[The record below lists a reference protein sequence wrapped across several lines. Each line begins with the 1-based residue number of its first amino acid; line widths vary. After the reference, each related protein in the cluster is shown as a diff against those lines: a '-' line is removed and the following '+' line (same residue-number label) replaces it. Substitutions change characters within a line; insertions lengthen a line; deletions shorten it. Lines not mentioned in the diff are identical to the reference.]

1 MTLNC
6 KTPEDV
12 AKVIEENHVLHVDL
26 RFTDPRGKWQHLTQV
41 PETIDDAAYTD
52 GIFFDGS
59 SIAGWK
65 AINESD
71 MSLIPDPTTAV
82 MDPFTNQPTMI
93 IYCDVHDPLTGEP
106 YARDPRSTA
115 KRAQAYLQSTGVGD
129 TAFFGPEPEFFV
141 FDDVRYDVSMHN
153 TFYSIDSEEGPY
165 NTGADFASG
174 NMGHRPPIKGGYF
187 PVPPV
192 DSMTDMRSE
201 MVTTMQEMGLS
212 MEKHHHEVAPSQH
225 ELGIKF
231 DTLLREADNV
241 QIYKYVVSMVAHTY
255 GKTATFMP
263 KPVVGDNGTGM
274 HIHQSIWKDGKPTF
288 AGEGYAQL
296 SDTALHYIGGIIKH
310 AQAINAFSNPSTNSY
325 KRLIPGF
332 EAPVLLA
339 YSARNRSASCRIPY
353 SANPAG
359 KRVEIRFPD
368 ATANPYLTFSAMLM
382 AGLDGIANKIDP
394 GDPMDKDLYDLPP
407 EELKDVPTVC
417 GSLRGALEALS
428 ADRDFLK
435 VGNVFSDDLI
445 DGYIDLKMDEVHY
458 LEHTTHPV
466 EFEMYYSA

>member
-6 KTPEDV
+6 KTPGDV
-12 AKVIEENHVLHVDL
+12 TKAVEENDVRHIDL

-41 PETIDDAAYTD
+41 PYTINEDAYTD

-71 MSLIPDPTTAV
+71 MALIPDPTTAV
-82 MDPFTNQPTMI
+82 MDPFSAQPTMI
-93 IYCDVHDPLTGEP
+93 LICDVHDPITGEQ

-115 KRAQAYLQSTGVGD
+115 KRAEAYLKSTGIGD
-129 TAFFGPEPEFFV
+129 TAYFGPEPEFFV
-141 FDDVRYDVSMHN
+141 FDDVRFDVSMDN
-153 TFYSIDSEEGPY
+153 TFYQIDHEEGPY
-165 NTGADFASG
+165 NTGREFQDG
-174 NMGHRPPIKGGYF
+174 NTGHRPPVKGGYF

-192 DSMTDMRSE
+192 DSMHDLRSE
-201 MVTTMQEMGLS
+201 MVSTLTDMGVV
-212 MEKHHHEVAPSQH
+212 MEKHHHEVAPSQN

-231 DTLLREADNV
+231 DTLVSSADNI
-241 QIYKYVVSMVAHTY
+241 QAYKYVVQMVSHIY

-263 KPVVGDNGTGM
+263 KPVIDDNGSGM
-274 HIHQSIWKDGKPTF
+274 HTHQSIWTDGKPAF
-288 AGEGYAQL
+288 AGSGYADL
-296 SDTALHYIGGIIKH
+296 SETALNYIGGIIKH
-310 AQAINAFSNPSTNSY
+310 AKAINAFSNPTTNSY

-353 SANPAG
+353 SASPNG

-368 ATANPYLTFSAMLM
+368 AMANTYLAFSAMLM
-382 AGLDGIANKIDP
+382 AGLDGIQNKIDP
-394 GDPMDKDLYDLPP
+394 GDAMDKDLYDLPP
-407 EELKDVPTVC
+407 EELAGVPTVC
-417 GSLRGALEALS
+417 GSLREALD
-428 ADRDFLK
+428 ALDEDRDFLK
-435 VGNVFSDDLI
+435 AGGVFNDELI
-445 DGYIDLKMDEVHY
+445 DGFIELKMEEVLY
-458 LEHTTHPV
+458 VEHTTHPA